1 MINQVSNIGISELLR
16 LIMIFLL
23 TGNIIY
29 VIYVFI
35 KKRIYHDKLLLT
47 FAIYFCALIIE
58 PVSASI
64 KFNVKYGFGIID
76 FLYLGALVYIVFIA
90 IIRNNIFF
98 FYNMSWEEFY
108 KVTKEVFRREGVN
121 TYYREPTIYIN
132 NGEATITNSAVL
144 FSKKAI
150 IVKIKG
156 LNDIMPQETFSEK
169 MQEYKINFGIS
180 KYSYLGLNIVI
191 TAILLLN
198 TIY

>member
-1 MINQVSNIGISELLR
+1 MINQMSNVGISELLR
-16 LIMIFLL
+16 LMTIFLL
-23 TGNIIY
+23 SGNIIY
-29 VIYVFI
+29 VIYVFM

-64 KFNVKYGFGIID
+64 KFNVKYGFGVID
-76 FLYLGALVYIVFIA
+76 FLYMGVLIYIIFMA
-90 IIRNNIFF
+90 IVRNNIFF

-108 KVTKEVFRREGVN
+108 KVTKEVFRREGIN
-121 TYYREPTIYIN
+121 TYYREPTIYID
-132 NGEATITNSAVL
+132 NGEATISNSVNL

-156 LNDIMPQETFSEK
+156 LQDIMPQDILSKK
-169 MQEYKINFGIS
+169 MQEYKINFGMS
-180 KYSYLGLNIVI
+180 KYYYLALNLII
-191 TAILLLN
+191 TMILLLN

>member
-1 MINQVSNIGISELLR
+1 MINQISNIGISELLR

>member
-1 MINQVSNIGISELLR
+1 MINQISNIGISELLR

-150 IVKIKG
+150 IVKTKG